1 MEGGNNIDFRI
12 TLTNEVDNTDH
23 CSQLCFEISHE
34 NY

>member
-12 TLTNEVDNTDH
+12 KLTNEVDNNDH
-23 CSQLCFEISHE
+23 CSQLCSEISHE